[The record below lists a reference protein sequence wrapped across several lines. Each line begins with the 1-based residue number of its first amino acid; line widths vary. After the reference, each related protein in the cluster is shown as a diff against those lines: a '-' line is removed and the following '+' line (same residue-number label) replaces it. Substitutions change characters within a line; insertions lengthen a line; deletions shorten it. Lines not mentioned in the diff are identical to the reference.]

1 MDEPNAPGEPVRG
14 PGEHP
19 DDLVRNLGRPH
30 DAAEIDEGPL
40 RAARAQRDARREALP
55 AAEVARRRRRK
66 HGTRQLIE
74 WTLLVLGAIALA
86 LILRAFVVQAFYI
99 PSDSMVPTLQEG
111 DRVLVNKLSYRL
123 HDVHRGD
130 IVVFEAPPGQATD
143 EIKDLVKRVI
153 GLPGETI
160 EGRDGRIFIDGDLL
174 EEPYLPEGTMS
185 KEIAAFEVPVGS
197 FYVLGDNRL
206 ASRDSTIFG
215 PIPESGIVGR
225 VFVRLWPISRFD
237 FL

>member
-1 MDEPNAPGEPVRG
+1 MDEASTRGEPDRVPSGVGDDPGVR
-14 PGEHP
+14 PA
-19 DDLVRNLGRPH
+19 VGR

-40 RAARAQRDARREALP
+40 RAARAQREAQREALP

-74 WTLLVLGAIALA
+74 WTLLVIGAIALA
-86 LILRAFVVQAFYI
+86 LVLRAFVVQAFYI

-130 IVVFEAPPGQATD
+130 IVVFEAPPGQATE
-143 EIKDLVKRVI
+143 EIRDLVKRVI

-160 EGRDGRIFIDGDLL
+160 EGRDGRIYIDGDLL
-174 EEPYLPEGTMS
+174 EEPYLPEGTIS
-185 KEIAAFEVPVGS
+185 KEIPAFEVPADT
-197 FYVLGDNRL
+197 YYMLGDNRL
-206 ASRDSTIFG
+206 ASRDSTVFG
-215 PIPESGIVGR
+215 PIPESTIVGR
-225 VFVRLWPISRFD
+225 VFVRLWPLSRFD